1 MGADNSKTKIIGENQ
16 KIPAPDGN
24 LLNPYLN
31 PNCTQPEKTGLIPD
45 KKTGP
50 GASGTI
56 PLPGVL
62 SVQEFRKVDPELF
75 GRCDVCAVQ
84 PVAYRDENTH
94 TSLCQVCYG
103 RQVREGN
110 VMGIS

>member
-1 MGADNSKTKIIGENQ
+1 MGADNSKTKIIEANR

-24 LLNPYLN
+24 WLNPELH
-31 PNCTQPEKTGLIPD
+31 PDCTRAEI
-45 KKTGP
+45 P
-50 GASGTI
+50 GAMPGTSGTI

-62 SVQEFRKVDPELF
+62 DSREFRKVDPALF

-103 RQVREGN
+103 RLVREGN